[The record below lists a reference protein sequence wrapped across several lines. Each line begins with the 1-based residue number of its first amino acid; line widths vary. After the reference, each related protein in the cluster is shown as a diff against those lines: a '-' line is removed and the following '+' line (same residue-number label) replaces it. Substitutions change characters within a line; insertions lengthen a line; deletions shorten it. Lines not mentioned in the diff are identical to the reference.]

1 MHTYIE
7 NEVMYPR
14 VRELLPELEDDV
26 LESYEEHHVA
36 DVLVV
41 ELAAMKPDDE
51 RFAAKTTV
59 LIENVR
65 HHIEEEEQEWF
76 PKVREGLGRK
86 VLQEIGA
93 EMLEARKKAPRRPVA
108 AQRAEEDHR
117 RRHQV
122 STLESAPDRSQ
133 PQATIGFGG
142 LSIAY
147 DERVLAPRRWTTMQ
161 SYWAAELLRAAP
173 PGRVLELCAGAGH
186 IGLLTM
192 ALQARD
198 LVMVD
203 VNPHACELARRNAT
217 ANHLVASVDVR
228 HGDLQDVIRA
238 DESFVGVI
246 ADPPWVPSARIGRF
260 PEDPALAID
269 GGEDGLAVAWS
280 CLQVM
285 DRHLRPAVGG
295 SSSWAPWSRPSAS
308 PTGVPSRTG
317 SGGARDA
324 RLRPGRPGPPRCD
337 GLTQSR
343 RTDLCVLSHHGIRWD
358 RWQVQSATTGRV
370 TSCSRPSSATTTSA
384 CRTSSGPSP
393 YCLMLTCSPH
403 RE

>member
-1 MHTYIE
+1 M
-7 NEVMYPR
+7 
-14 VRELLPELEDDV
+14 
-26 LESYEEHHVA
+26 
-36 DVLVV
+36 
-41 ELAAMKPDDE
+41 
-51 RFAAKTTV
+51 
-59 LIENVR
+59 
-65 HHIEEEEQEWF
+65 
-76 PKVREGLGRK
+76 
-86 VLQEIGA
+86 
-93 EMLEARKKAPRRPVA
+93 
-108 AQRAEEDHR
+108 
-117 RRHQV
+117 

-133 PQATIGFGG
+133 PQSTIGFGG

-203 VNPHACELARRNAT
+203 VNPHACELARHNAT
-217 ANHLVASVDVR
+217 ANHLIASLDVR

-285 DRHLRPAVGG
+285 ARHLRPGG
-295 SSSWAPWSRPSAS
+295 WGILQLGTVEQAERVADRCAERGLGLMVRETRVYDRGVLVRLAA
-308 PTGVPSRTG
+308 TG
-317 SGGARDA
+317 
-324 RLRPGRPGPPRCD
+324 
-337 GLTQSR
+337 
-343 RTDLCVLSHHGIRWD
+343 
-358 RWQVQSATTGRV
+358 
-370 TSCSRPSSATTTSA
+370 
-384 CRTSSGPSP
+384 
-393 YCLMLTCSPH
+393 
-403 RE
+403 